1 LIDQIRKQIEER
13 LDQIHAEER
22 QLRHALSALGPSN
35 GDSLA
40 TGARSQRSGSSSSA
54 RSSRRG
60 AAKAASRRAGAKAGS
75 ASATLR
81 GAPGETKARVLKTL
95 AQGKAMTAGEVAA
108 ASGLA
113 RASVSTTLS
122 KLAKSGE
129 LVKAQRGY
137 QLPRR
142 K

>member
-13 LDQIHAEER
+13 LEQIRAEEK
-22 QLRHALSALGPSN
+22 QLRHALSALVPSH
-35 GDSLA
+35 GDSPA
-40 TGARSQRSGSSSSA
+40 TGARSRRSRSSSGA
-54 RSSRRG
+54 RSSRRVT
-60 AAKAASRRAGAKAGS
+60 AKAATRRAGAKAVS

-81 GAPGETKARVLKTL
+81 GAPGETKAQVLKTL
-95 AQGKAMTAGEVAA
+95 AEGKSMTAGEVAA

-129 LVKAQRGY
+129 LVKAERGY
-137 QLPRR
+137 QLPKR